1 MTTVRAAVCTGL
13 NEPWKTEELEVDPP
27 ANREIRVKMVYSG
40 MCHSDEHLRTG
51 DISAPPEVLEMIGVK
66 SMFPVVGG
74 HEGSGVVTEVGPN
87 VTQVAVGDHV
97 AVAFIPSCGT
107 CFWCASGRQNL
118 CDLGMMTLAGGMI
131 SDGTYR
137 YHLGGEN
144 VNRMAQLGTF
154 ADEMVCHENSVVRL
168 NPWDNMKAAA
178 LISCGI
184 ATGFGSAVDR
194 AKVKPGETV
203 VVAGCGGVG
212 SGAIQGARIAG
223 ARHIVAVDPVPFKLE
238 RAKEIGATHT
248 AASLAE
254 VPLLL
259 PELTMG
265 RNADVVIL
273 TPGVLHG
280 EMIAEAAQ
288 CGSKDARIV
297 AVAISPFAA
306 MDVKLNLFN
315 LAMFNQTVMGTVF
328 GSQSPRVQV
337 PNMLNLYENGQLQI
351 DELITQEYTLDQVQQ
366 GYEDQAAGTIIRGV
380 VKFDS

>member
-1 MTTVRAAVCTGL
+1 MKIRAAVCSGL
-13 NEPWKTEELEVDPP
+13 EEPWKTEEVEIDAPHAHEVVVQM
-27 ANREIRVKMVYSG
+27 AYAG
-40 MCHSDEHLRTG
+40 MCHSDEHLRDG
-51 DISAPPEVLEMIGVK
+51 AISQTPEVLEMMGVK

-74 HEGSGVVTEVGPN
+74 HEGAGIVTEVGDN
-87 VTQVAVGDHV
+87 VTQVTEGDHV
-97 AVAFIPSCGT
+97 AVSFIPSCGT
-107 CFWCASGRQNL
+107 CHWCASGRQNL

-131 SDGTYR
+131 SDGSYR
-137 YHLGGEN
+137 YHLAGEN
-144 VNRMAQLGTF
+144 LNRMAQLGTF
-154 ADEMVCHENSVVRL
+154 ADEMVCHENSLVRI

-223 ARHIVAVDPVPFKLE
+223 ARHVIAVDPVPFKLE
-238 RAKEIGATHT
+238 KAKEIGATHT
-248 AASLAE
+248 AASLLDAQMM
-254 VPLLL
+254 L

-273 TPGVLHG
+273 TPGGLKG
-280 EMIAEAAQ
+280 DMIAAACA

-297 AVAISPFAA
+297 ATAIAPFHQ
-306 MDVKLNLFN
+306 MDVQLNLFN
-315 LAMFNQTVMGTVF
+315 LAMFNQSLLGTVF

-337 PNMLNLYENGQLQI
+337 PNLLNLFEAGRLKI

-366 GYEDQAAGTIIRGV
+366 GYDDQAAGTIVRGV
-380 VKFDS
+380 VTFDA

>member
-1 MTTVRAAVCTGL
+1 MSTTRAAVCAGL
-13 NEPWKTEELEVDPP
+13 DEPWKTEEIEIDAPHSREV
-27 ANREIRVKMVYSG
+27 RVKMVWSG

-51 DISAPPEVLEMIGVK
+51 DISAPQEVLELMGVK

-74 HEGSGVVTEVGPN
+74 HEGAGIVTEVGPN
-87 VTQVAVGDHV
+87 VTQVSEGDHV
-97 AVAFIPSCGT
+97 AVSFIPSCGT

-118 CDLGMMTLAGGMI
+118 CDLGMATLAGPMI

-137 YHLGGEN
+137 YHLDGEP

-154 ADEMVCHENSVVRL
+154 ADEMVVHENSLVRIE
-168 NPWDNMKAAA
+168 PWHSMKAAA

-184 ATGFGSAVDR
+184 STGFGSAVDR

-223 ARHIVAVDPVPFKLE
+223 ARNIIAVDPVPYKLE
-238 RAKEIGATHT
+238 RAKEFGATHT
-248 AASLAE
+248 AGSLLDAQFM
-254 VPLLL
+254 L
-259 PELTMG
+259 PELTQG

-273 TPGVLHG
+273 TPGVLRG
-280 EMIAEAAQ
+280 EMIAAACS

-297 AVAISPFAA
+297 VTAIAPFSQ
-306 MDVKLNLFN
+306 MDVQLNLFN
-315 LAMFNQTVMGTVF
+315 LAMFNQAILGTVF

-337 PNMLNLYENGQLQI
+337 PNLLQLYDNGQLLI
-351 DELITQEYTLDQVQQ
+351 DELITQEYTIDQVQQ
-366 GYEDQAAGTIIRGV
+366 GYDDQAAGTIIRGV
-380 VKFDS
+380 VKFDE